1 MSDEGVQ
8 HANTEA
14 ARIEAGTG
22 ADSAS
27 NETTQRALAILL
39 GKDNEGISDDLQ
51 SEENDEG
58 VGKGANGVDSK
69 GSKKPI
75 KTIADAAERLGLKI
89 EDLYKLE
96 VSIADGQD
104 SEKFSVGAL
113 KDAMKD
119 RSDFKFQQLRWG
131 EDKAEQEGELL
142 RSRNEIVELL
152 AMMPK
157 EAIKPEVISKI
168 REKHDATLKL
178 ERERTLNVIKEWRDE
193 KVRGAD
199 IDAMREHLTR
209 AGFPANYLGQISDH
223 RTMRYI
229 RENMLREQRIQQ
241 ALAMVKPKQ
250 PKGQAPSQRGN
261 SMRSASQ
268 PTAQQRGNTGESQR
282 IQAVKNLL
290 LNKG

>member
-1 MSDEGVQ
+1 MSEVE
-8 HANTEA
+8 HANTDA

-27 NETTQRALAILL
+27 NETTQRALEILL
-39 GKDNEGISDDLQ
+39 GKEPAADEDVQDNASIEDRKAEGT
-51 SEENDEG
+51 
-58 VGKGANGVDSK
+58 
-69 GSKKPI
+69 KKPI
-75 KTIADAAERLGLKI
+75 KTIADAAERLGMKI

-96 VSIADGQD
+96 VSIADGQEA
-104 SEKFSVGAL
+104 EKFSVGAL

-119 RSDFKFQQLRWG
+119 RTDFKFQQLRWG

-142 RSRNEIVELL
+142 RSRNELVELM

-157 EAIKPEVISKI
+157 ETIKPEVIAKI

-178 ERERTLNVIKEWRDE
+178 ERERTLNVIKEWKDE
-193 KVRGAD
+193 KTRGAD

-209 AGFPANYLGQISDH
+209 AGFPANYLNQVSDH

-250 PKGQAPSQRGN
+250 PKGQAPSPRGS

-268 PTAQQRGNTGESQR
+268 PTAQRGKTGESQQ